1 MKTID
6 RYLLKEFFQALL
18 FTTLVFVGLY
28 VIAEMVDDMRGFVEH
43 RPAVTL
49 IVLYYVYRL
58 PYYLVQVMPMAVL
71 LSALFSLGQLGRH
84 NELIALR
91 SCGVSFFRIA
101 RPILLAALALVALIL
116 IFIEAVIPAT
126 TPRARLI
133 KRVKIEQK
141 SDDSYQYR
149 RDWIT
154 RSLPGNWILQ
164 ARHFDALAGHMS
176 GVIVLHLTPD
186 RRVEERIDAESG
198 VWQPGEWRLENGVR
212 RVFTE
217 AGEVVECYR
226 FEVFN
231 WKVREQPREFI
242 RENKEEDQLLAMP
255 LKELRYQIRL
265 LREMG
270 SDPRTEEVNFH
281 LKIAF
286 PFAIFILALLGVAL
300 PFIFPTGQR
309 ALVWT
314 AIGFVF
320 TIVTAFFYIGFLAIG
335 TSLGKN
341 GSLPPLLSVWIAN
354 LVFAGL
360 GIVLMSKAKT

>member
-1 MKTID
+1 MNTLD
-6 RYLLKEFFQALL
+6 RYLLREFFQALL
-18 FTTLVFVGLY
+18 FTVLVFVGLY

-49 IVLYYVYRL
+49 IVLYYAYRL

-91 SCGVSFFRIA
+91 SCGVSFLRIA
-101 RPILLAALALVALIL
+101 RPILTAALIL
-116 IFIEAVIPAT
+116 VGVVLLFIEAVMPAT
-126 TPRARLI
+126 TPRARHI
-133 KRVKIEQK
+133 KRVNIERK
-141 SDDSYQYR
+141 ADDSFQYR

-154 RSLPGNWILQ
+154 RSVAGNWILQ

-176 GVIVLHLTPD
+176 GVIVVHLTAD
-186 RRVEERIDAESG
+186 RRVEERIDAETG
-198 VWQPGEWRLENGVR
+198 AWLNGEWRLEKGVR
-212 RVFTE
+212 RVFSPE
-217 AGEVVECYR
+217 GEVREFYR
-226 FEVFN
+226 FEVYE

-242 RENKEEDQLLAMP
+242 RENKEEDQLLSMP
-255 LKELRYQIRL
+255 LKELRYQIKL

-314 AIGFVF
+314 AIGFVV
-320 TIVTAFFYIGFLAIG
+320 TIVTAFFYIGFIAIG
-335 TSLGKN
+335 SSLGKN
-341 GSLPPLLSVWIAN
+341 GTLPPLLSVWIAN
-354 LVFAGL
+354 LLFAGL
-360 GIVLMSKAKT
+360 GAWLMSKAKT

>member
-1 MKTID
+1 MSTLD
-6 RYLLKEFFQALL
+6 RYLLREFFQALL
-18 FTTLVFVGLY
+18 FTVLAFVGLY

-43 RPAVTL
+43 RPAVAL
-49 IVLYYVYRL
+49 IVLYYAYRL

-91 SCGVSFFRIA
+91 ACGVSFLRIA
-101 RPILLAALALVALIL
+101 RPILAAALALVFLVL
-116 IFIEAVIPAT
+116 VFIEAVMPST
-126 TPRARLI
+126 TPRARHI
-133 KRVKIEQK
+133 KRVSIEHK
-141 SDDSYQYR
+141 ADDSFQYR

-154 RSLPGNWILQ
+154 RSVPGNWILQ

-176 GVIVLHLTPD
+176 GVIVIHLSPA

-198 VWQPGEWRLENGVR
+198 AWQNGEWRLENGVR
-212 RVFTE
+212 RVFS
-217 AGEVVECYR
+217 ARGEVLDFQR
-226 FEVFN
+226 FDIYD

-242 RENKEEDQLLAMP
+242 RENKEEDQLLSMP

-281 LKIAF
+281 LKISF

-314 AIGFVF
+314 AIGFVV
-320 TIVTAFFYIGFLAIG
+320 TIVTAFFYIGFVAIG
-335 TSLGKN
+335 SSLGKN
-341 GSLPPLLSVWIAN
+341 GTLPPLLSVWIAN
-354 LVFAGL
+354 LLFAAL
-360 GIVLMSKAKT
+360 GAWLMSKAKT